1 MLVKFKVKNYKSF
14 KDEIEFSLE
23 STKLKQH
30 KETNT
35 FEIHNLSLL
44 KSAVVYGA
52 NASGKSNLLNAMK
65 KMKSIINNSPSI
77 EKQKKYPH
85 EPFLLNINTEKEAS
99 MFECTFVQGSN
110 LYRYGFIIEAT
121 SNIKEEWLYQK
132 KLKKYAQ
139 EVALFT
145 RLNRE
150 FNLGSSFSEAKDI
163 ESKTR
168 ENALFLPVVAQWN
181 GSISQEILAWFDKLT
196 IISNLRS
203 EEFKHFS
210 FEMLED
216 EEFRERIVKFIKS
229 ADTGITDIK
238 KKKIDFASL
247 NIENDE
253 LKELPNFLLEKLK
266 EEGLSTVETMHMQYD
281 NNNMFKQLKSFSLD
295 FESDGTQ
302 KLLAL
307 SAPLIDALLNGEII
321 VVDELDNSLH
331 TDLVQAIVKLFNC
344 PKSNPN
350 NAQLIFS
357 THDTN
362 LLNQELFRRDQIWF
376 VQKDIYGSS
385 ELYSL
390 IEYGEGKIREDLALE
405 KNYLNGKFGGK
416 PYISSSLME
425 L

>member
-1 MLVKFKVKNYKSF
+1 MLVNFKVKNYKSF

-23 STKLKQH
+23 ATKLKQL

-35 FEIHNLSLL
+35 FDKHNLSLL

-52 NASGKSNLLNAMK
+52 NASGKSNLLDAMH
-65 KMKSIINNSPSI
+65 KMKTIIKSSSDI
-77 EKQKKYPH
+77 ERQKRYPH
-85 EPFLLNINTEKEAS
+85 EPFLLNIDTEKEPTYY
-99 MFECTFVQGSN
+99 ECIFIENDN
-110 LYRYGFIIEAT
+110 LYRYGFEIETT

-139 EVALFT
+139 EVLLF
-145 RLNRE
+145 NRKKNK
-150 FNLGSSFSEAKDI
+150 FNLGASFSEGKNI
-163 ESKTR
+163 EDKTR
-168 ENALFLPVVAQWN
+168 QNALFLSVVAQFN
-181 GSISQEILAWFDKLT
+181 GKISQEVLSWFDKWN

-203 EEFKHFS
+203 EEFKHYS
-210 FEMLED
+210 FDMLED
-216 EEFRERIVKFIKS
+216 ESFKEKIVKFIKS
-229 ADTGITDIK
+229 ADTGITDIRK
-238 KKKIDFASL
+238 KKVDFSSL

-253 LKELPNFLLEKLK
+253 LKDIPDFIVEKLK
-266 EEGLSTVETMHMQYD
+266 EDGLSTIETMHMQYD
-281 NNNMFKQLKSFSLD
+281 NNNMFKQLKSFNLE

-302 KLLAL
+302 RLLAL
-307 SAPLIDALLNGEII
+307 SAPLIDVLLKGEII
-321 VVDELDNSLH
+321 VVDELDNSMH
-331 TDLVQAIVKLFNC
+331 TDLVQSIIKLFNC
-344 PKSNPN
+344 PKANPN

-390 IEYGEGKIREDLALE
+390 IEYGQGKIREDLALE
-405 KNYLNGKFGGK
+405 KNYLDGKFGGK

>member
-150 FNLGSSFSEAKDI
+150 FNLGASFSEAKDI

-168 ENALFLPVVAQWN
+168 ENALFLPVVAQFN
-181 GSISQEILAWFDKLT
+181 GLISQ
-196 IISNLRS
+196 
-203 EEFKHFS
+203 
-210 FEMLED
+210 
-216 EEFRERIVKFIKS
+216 
-229 ADTGITDIK
+229 
-238 KKKIDFASL
+238 
-247 NIENDE
+247 
-253 LKELPNFLLEKLK
+253 
-266 EEGLSTVETMHMQYD
+266 
-281 NNNMFKQLKSFSLD
+281 
-295 FESDGTQ
+295 
-302 KLLAL
+302 
-307 SAPLIDALLNGEII
+307 
-321 VVDELDNSLH
+321 
-331 TDLVQAIVKLFNC
+331 
-344 PKSNPN
+344 
-350 NAQLIFS
+350 
-357 THDTN
+357 
-362 LLNQELFRRDQIWF
+362 
-376 VQKDIYGSS
+376 
-385 ELYSL
+385 
-390 IEYGEGKIREDLALE
+390 
-405 KNYLNGKFGGK
+405 
-416 PYISSSLME
+416 
-425 L
+425 

>member
-1 MLVKFKVKNYKSF
+1 MESFDFSIPRFKELPKVPLYK
-14 KDEIEFSLE
+14 EQVITYLE
-23 STKLKQH
+23 EL
-30 KETNT
+30 
-35 FEIHNLSLL
+35 
-44 KSAVVYGA
+44 
-52 NASGKSNLLNAMK
+52 
-65 KMKSIINNSPSI
+65 
-77 EKQKKYPH
+77 
-85 EPFLLNINTEKEAS
+85 
-99 MFECTFVQGSN
+99 
-110 LYRYGFIIEAT
+110 
-121 SNIKEEWLYQK
+121 
-132 KLKKYAQ
+132 
-139 EVALFT
+139 
-145 RLNRE
+145 
-150 FNLGSSFSEAKDI
+150 AK
-163 ESKTR
+163 T
-168 ENALFLPVVAQWN
+168 
-181 GSISQEILAWFDKLT
+181 
-196 IISNLRS
+196 
-203 EEFKHFS
+203 
-210 FEMLED
+210 
-216 EEFRERIVKFIKS
+216 
-229 ADTGITDIK
+229 
-238 KKKIDFASL
+238 L
-247 NIENDE
+247 NIESDE
-253 LKELPNFLLEKLK
+253 LKELPDFLLEKLK

-281 NNNMFKQLKSFSLD
+281 NNNMFKQLKSFSLN